1 MRIVKIVLC
10 VALLLGAGTAVAEPW
25 AVGDRIA
32 EFSLEDQHGETGSV
46 DASTQQILFSRDMD
60 GGKYLKEGLA
70 DVEPDF
76 LAGKKAVYVADIS
89 RMPSLITRM
98 FALPGMRKRPYPM
111 LLDRV
116 GNTTHRLPDV
126 EEQATLIYLKRLKI
140 TRVEHVD
147 SANGVRELLGLEPLP
162 EDD

>member
-1 MRIVKIVLC
+1 MRIVKIALC
-10 VALLLGAGTAVAEPW
+10 VALLMGAGTAVAEPYG
-25 AVGDRIA
+25 VGDRIA
-32 EFSLEDQHGETGSV
+32 EFSLDDQHGETGSV
-46 DASTQQILFSRDMD
+46 DASTRLILFSRDMD
-60 GGKYLKEGLA
+60 GGKHLKVGLA
-70 DVEPDF
+70 DVDPDF
-76 LAGKKAVYVADIS
+76 LSGKKAVYVADIS

-116 GNTTHRLPDV
+116 GNTTHRLPDF
-126 EEQATLIYLKRLKI
+126 EDQATLIYLKRLKI
-140 TRVEHVD
+140 TRVEHVT